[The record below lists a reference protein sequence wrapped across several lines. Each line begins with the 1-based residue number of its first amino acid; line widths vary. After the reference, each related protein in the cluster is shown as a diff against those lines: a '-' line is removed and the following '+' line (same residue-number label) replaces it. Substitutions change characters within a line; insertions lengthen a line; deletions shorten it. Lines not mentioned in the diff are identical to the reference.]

1 MADPVTYSQL
11 LENSKEI
18 DELLQSP
25 ELNEDEKEDLEYIW
39 NSLKSREESK
49 FDAIISLV
57 KDCDKQILIRDKE
70 ITELKRNQNYWK
82 NKRKNIINIIKK
94 AYEQHL
100 IDSMPTGNK
109 YEATIK
115 QVKSRLVDNYE
126 SWTSQEIK
134 EFGLFKT
141 TMTKRM
147 SDSSTVN
154 WKEETLPDK
163 KAVRDSL
170 EAADGKAPRD
180 AHLSRKFSLTYNLRK
195 RLRIGI

>member
-1 MADPVTYSQL
+1 MADPLTYSQL
-11 LENSKEI
+11 LENSREI

-49 FDAIISLV
+49 FDAIISLI
-57 KDCDKQILIRDKE
+57 KDCDKQILIREKE
-70 ITELKRNQNYWK
+70 ITELKRNQSYWK

-94 AYEQHL
+94 AYEEHL

-115 QVKSRLVDNYE
+115 QVKSRLIDNYE
-126 SWTSQEIK
+126 SWNSQEIK

-170 EAADGKAPRD
+170 EANDGKAPRD

>member
-1 MADPVTYSQL
+1 MADPLTYSQL
-11 LENSKEI
+11 LENSREI

-25 ELNEDEKEDLEYIW
+25 ELNEEEKEDLEYIW

-49 FDAIISLV
+49 FDAIIILI

-70 ITELKRNQNYWK
+70 ITELKRNQSYWK

-94 AYEQHL
+94 AYEEHL

>member
-1 MADPVTYSQL
+1 MADPLTYSQL
-11 LENSKEI
+11 LENSREI

-49 FDAIISLV
+49 FDAIISLI
-57 KDCDKQILIRDKE
+57 KDCDKQILIREKE
-70 ITELKRNQNYWK
+70 ITELKRNQSYWK

-94 AYEQHL
+94 AYEEHL

-115 QVKSRLVDNYE
+115 QVKSRLIDNYE
-126 SWTSQEIK
+126 SWNSQEIK

-141 TMTKRM
+141 TMTKKM

-170 EAADGKAPRD
+170 EANDGKAPRD

>member
-1 MADPVTYSQL
+1 MADPLTYSQL
-11 LENSKEI
+11 LENSREI

-25 ELNEDEKEDLEYIW
+25 ELNEEEKEDLEYIW

-82 NKRKNIINIIKK
+82 NKRKKIINIIKK
-94 AYEQHL
+94 AYEEHL

-115 QVKSRLVDNYE
+115 QVKSRLIDSYE
-126 SWTSQEIK
+126 SWNSQEIK

-141 TMTKRM
+141 TMTKKI
-147 SDSSTVN
+147 SDNSTVN

-170 EAADGKAPRD
+170 EANDGKAPRD

>member
-1 MADPVTYSQL
+1 MADPLTYNQL

-25 ELNEDEKEDLEYIW
+25 SLDEEEKEELEYIW
-39 NSLKSREESK
+39 NNLKSREESK

-70 ITELKRNQNYWK
+70 ISELKRNQNFWK

-94 AYEQHL
+94 AYEEHL

-109 YEATIK
+109 YEATIRR
-115 QVKSRLVDNYE
+115 VKSRLVDNYE

>member
-11 LENSKEI
+11 LENSREI

-49 FDAIISLV
+49 FDAIISLI

-70 ITELKRNQNYWK
+70 ITELKRNQSYWK

-94 AYEQHL
+94 AYEEHL

-115 QVKSRLVDNYE
+115 QVKSRLIDNYE
-126 SWTSQEIK
+126 SWNSQEIK

-170 EAADGKAPRD
+170 EANDGKAPRD

>member
-1 MADPVTYSQL
+1 MADPLTYSQL
-11 LENSKEI
+11 LENSREI
-18 DELLQSP
+18 DELLKSP
-25 ELNEDEKEDLEYIW
+25 ELNEEEKEDLEYIW

-49 FDAIISLV
+49 FDAIISLI

-82 NKRKNIINIIKK
+82 NKRKKIINIIKK
-94 AYEQHL
+94 AYEEHL
-100 IDSMPTGNK
+100 INSMPTGNK

-115 QVKSRLVDNYE
+115 QVKSRLIDSYK
-126 SWTSQEIK
+126 SWNSQEIK

-141 TMTKRM
+141 TMTKKI
-147 SDSSTVN
+147 SDNSTVN

-170 EAADGKAPRD
+170 EANDGKAPKD